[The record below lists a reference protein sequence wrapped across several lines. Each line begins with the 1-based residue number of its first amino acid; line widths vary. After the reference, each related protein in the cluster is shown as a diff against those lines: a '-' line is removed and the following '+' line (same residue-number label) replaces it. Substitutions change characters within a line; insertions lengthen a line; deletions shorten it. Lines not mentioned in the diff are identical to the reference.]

1 MVYEDLADALGNARM
16 PNHMIDLAADIER
29 AASTRGEPKLLLV
42 DHRRTIAISDWILAP
57 GRLLKRSPVSFR

>member
-1 MVYEDLADALGNARM
+1 MVYEELADALGNARM

-42 DHRRTIAISDWILAP
+42 DHRRTSPHFSP
-57 GRLLKRSPVSFR
+57 GSRQQAQDSCS